1 LIDLAL
7 CFPAAQFNL
16 EIPFRKPSS
25 RRWNLN
31 NNPFRPDQPNI
42 PGVVK
47 KADAPSALEAPA
59 PEHASHPAKFSA
71 TQMPPLWVILS
82 ATAVLV
88 TGLLAVWWMRGTSA
102 NNARAGEAETVATP
116 ASGAD
121 SAPAKAPE
129 KLAVGPGEIAT
140 TNELAA
146 EWSSKKF
153 IFRDPLTSQES
164 PAMVVHLPGGV
175 YWGFSLREPY
185 GTCEMELVTD
195 MAKLRSEYNYR
206 GSHPMVGDP
215 CNRGVFDLTKY
226 GSGPAGLVRGEI
238 AQGAAVRPPLAIEI
252 QVHGK
257 QVIAKKI
264 E

>member
-1 LIDLAL
+1 M
-7 CFPAAQFNL
+7 
-16 EIPFRKPSS
+16 
-25 RRWNLN
+25 N
-31 NNPFRPDQPNI
+31 NNPFKPEQPNI

-47 KADAPSALEAPA
+47 KVAVQSAAEAPA
-59 PEHASHPAKFSA
+59 PEHASLPAKFSS

-82 ATAVLV
+82 ATGVL
-88 TGLLAVWWMRGTSA
+88 GICLLAVWWTRGTSA
-102 NNARAGEAETVATP
+102 KEKSESEPVTAVAV

-129 KLAVGPGEIAT
+129 KLAAGPGEIAT
-140 TNELAA
+140 TSELGK

-153 IFRDPLTSQES
+153 IFRDPLTAQEA

-215 CNRGVFDLTKY
+215 CNRAVFDLTKY

>member
-1 LIDLAL
+1 M
-7 CFPAAQFNL
+7 
-16 EIPFRKPSS
+16 
-25 RRWNLN
+25 N
-31 NNPFRPDQPNI
+31 NNPFRPEQPNI

-47 KADAPSALEAPA
+47 KVTV
-59 PEHASHPAKFSA
+59 EHAAEALTSEAASLPSKLSS

-82 ATAVLV
+82 ATGVLGV
-88 TGLLAVWWMRGTSA
+88 CLLAVWWTHGTSA
-102 NNARAGEAETVATP
+102 KEKSASEPVAVAIP

-121 SAPAKAPE
+121 SAPAKAPG
-129 KLAVGPGEIAT
+129 KLVVGPGEIAT
-140 TNELAA
+140 TTELGK

-195 MAKLRSEYNYR
+195 MSKLRSEYNYR

-215 CNRGVFDLTKY
+215 CNRAVFDLTKY